1 MIEHFRQAEEAADF
15 LRRQWNPRPRIGI
28 LAGTG
33 LGAAAKALD
42 EEFSID
48 TKAIPHFPV
57 STVTGHRGRL
67 AAGRLAGVEAV
78 VLQGRV
84 HLYEGYSAQQVA
96 FPVRV
101 LQALGVTTLV
111 LTNAAG
117 GIHPDFSS
125 GDIMI
130 ITDHVNLTGENPLV
144 GPNDDRWGERFPD
157 MARAW
162 DTGLMKAAE
171 KAAARIG
178 TPVTSGTYAG
188 LRGPSLETPAEI
200 RFLRTIGC
208 DAVGLST
215 VMEAIAGVHAGMRIL
230 GLSILTNVHDPD
242 HPVPARLEEIVALA
256 QRIAPTLGRLIAEV
270 IETAGV

>member
-1 MIEHFRQAEEAADF
+1 MTEYFRQVEEAAGF
-15 LRRQWNPRPRIGI
+15 LRRQWNRRPRIGI
-28 LAGTG
+28 LTGTG
-33 LGAAAKALD
+33 LGAAAGALD
-42 EEFSID
+42 EDFSVD
-48 TKAIPHFPV
+48 TRKIPHFPV
-57 STVTGHRGRL
+57 STVTGHPGRL
-67 AAGRLAGVEAV
+67 AAGRLAGADAV
-78 VLQGRV
+78 VFRGRV
-84 HLYEGYSAQQVA
+84 HLYEGYAAQQVA

-117 GIHPDFSS
+117 GIRPDFSP

-130 ITDHVNLTGENPLV
+130 ITDHVNLTGENPLA

-162 DTGLMKAAE
+162 DAGLAADAE

-178 TPVTSGTYAG
+178 TPVRSGIYAG

-242 HPVPARLEEIVALA
+242 HPVPARVEEIVALA
-256 QRIAPTLGRLIAEV
+256 QRKAPTLGRLIAGV
-270 IETAGV
+270 VETAGV